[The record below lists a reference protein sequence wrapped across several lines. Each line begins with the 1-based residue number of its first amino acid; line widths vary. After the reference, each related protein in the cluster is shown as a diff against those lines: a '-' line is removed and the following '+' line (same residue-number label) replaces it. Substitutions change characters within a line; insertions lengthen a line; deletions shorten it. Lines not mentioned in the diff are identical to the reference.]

1 MVYPTSADAEGPC
14 EGGDGDEYSATD
26 TGAANWFH
34 IGDCGSEKSYAVDPD
49 RTYRIVAYADDCSLD
64 QAAFAIE
71 ERDGDGWRVAREV
84 GPTDVSTS
92 TSDSVDDRLFGD
104 AGDIGIRLRTG
115 PTHELLYSP
124 EGSQIRLRSLGD
136 LCNPGAYVTMYEYP
150 LLARST
156 ATSVG
161 PEAYTTGNVPG
172 VTLHR
177 NQDLPPDYDRYADV
191 PGNEYRFE
199 YEGAGS
205 QSVVLHKRDETENP
219 ENRPC
224 VLYWFEL
231 SSQFL
236 TARTDSPPRA
246 SRSGRTA
253 TGRTS

>member
-14 EGGDGDEYSATD
+14 EGGDGDEYSTTD
-26 TGAANWFH
+26 AGAANWFH

-71 ERDGDGWRVAREV
+71 EQDDDGWRVAREV

-104 AGDIGIRLRTG
+104 AGDIGIRLRTE

-161 PEAYTTGNVPG
+161 PEAYMTGNVPG
-172 VTLHR
+172 VTLRR
-177 NQDLPPDYDRYADV
+177 N
-191 PGNEYRFE
+191 
-199 YEGAGS
+199 
-205 QSVVLHKRDETENP
+205 
-219 ENRPC
+219 
-224 VLYWFEL
+224 
-231 SSQFL
+231 
-236 TARTDSPPRA
+236 
-246 SRSGRTA
+246 
-253 TGRTS
+253 